1 MGDPIA
7 YDKAKYHH
15 GGDYPGDLAESQAF
29 VQTGLYLGWLIENG
43 RAFLAREMT
52 GPEIYA
58 AWDGALVEDTWENY
72 SVIRSLLDDRFKAW
86 KRRQDRKWWQLW
98 K

>member
-1 MGDPIA
+1 
-7 YDKAKYHH
+7 
-15 GGDYPGDLAESQAF
+15 
-29 VQTGLYLGWLIENG
+29 
-43 RAFLAREMT
+43 MT

-58 AWDGALVEDTWENY
+58 AWDGALVGDTWENY